1 MAETRAE
8 NPGPYLSDLLL
19 RATLVFCVFRKYTQ
33 STIWPCNTMA
43 VQRLYDRYDTR
54 WNYLAGGDALVRYA
68 LLQYEHVFR
77 RRGPNCYLVNG
88 TRMETGGDEKELM
101 GSPLLQ
107 QKWWTRQFYCSQGT
121 GPGQWQIWNILYR
134 KTEGSLNSTLSS
146 ISSIFAV
153 VQNGV
158 FTNRLHKF

>member
-1 MAETRAE
+1 
-8 NPGPYLSDLLL
+8 
-19 RATLVFCVFRKYTQ
+19 
-33 STIWPCNTMA
+33 MA

-107 QKWWTRQFYCSQGT
+107 QKW
-121 GPGQWQIWNILYR
+121 
-134 KTEGSLNSTLSS
+134 
-146 ISSIFAV
+146 
-153 VQNGV
+153 
-158 FTNRLHKF
+158 